1 MESIMNF
8 TPDKV
13 IQKLFQQLVALVV
26 TQTDGVLDTAKFQA
40 RGKNLKLVHEEPDDL
55 PPEEKEEF
63 WNPKRNSKYWDPN
76 WIEGC

>member
-1 MESIMNF
+1 MDSIMNF

-26 TQTDGVLDTAKFQA
+26 TQTDDVLDTAKFQA
-40 RGKNLKLVHEEPDDL
+40 RGKNLNLVHEEPDDL
-55 PPEEKEEF
+55 PPEEKAEF
-63 WNPKRNSKYWDPN
+63 WNPTKKSKYWDPN

>member
-1 MESIMNF
+1 MNF

-26 TQTDGVLDTAKFQA
+26 TQTDDVLDTAEFQA
-40 RGKNLKLVHEEPDDL
+40 RGKKLNLVHEEPDNL
-55 PPEEKEEF
+55 PPEEKGEF
-63 WNPKRNSKYWDPN
+63 WNPTRKSKYWDPN